1 MDGQDYVLTQTQEE
15 NLFLKNLGEILKNYA
30 EKSKDNDEERQ
41 AEGQDYAMDRKEK
54 KNLKNAMSS
63 ILGLLMRRP
72 RNHRNWEKKKQ
83 LIKIRKDEIARDK
96 AMKWI
101 DKNQKQSKKVTG
113 KRKLSKNGLKK
124 KKQQKQQKQRKQPSI
139 KRNNIKEG
147 LELKSSH
154 KVSNI

>member
-113 KRKLSKNGLKK
+113 KRKQSKKGLKK
-124 KKQQKQQKQRKQPSI
+124 KKQQKQP
-139 KRNNIKEG
+139 NIK
-147 LELKSSH
+147 
-154 KVSNI
+154 

>member
-54 KNLKNAMSS
+54 KNLTNALSS
-63 ILGLLMRRP
+63 ILGLFTRRP
-72 RNHRNWEKKKQ
+72 RNHRNWEKKQQ

-96 AMKWI
+96 AMQWI
-101 DKNQKQSKKVTG
+101 DNNQKQSKKVTG
-113 KRKLSKNGLKK
+113 KRKQSKKGLKK
-124 KKQQKQQKQRKQPSI
+124 KKQQKQP
-139 KRNNIKEG
+139 NIK
-147 LELKSSH
+147 
-154 KVSNI
+154 